1 MKNKKMM
8 ATLTCFVVAMAIV
21 GCTSSKSPDTNKQK
35 ETTTESVTV
44 ESNLENSLTQN
55 NNEQNKEDENQ
66 TSESLVRKN
75 ESQTSEG
82 SIQKN
87 ENQTTEG
94 LIQKNESQTSDN
106 IKQEQNNQPSGESQ
120 TVASK
125 ESIGIKIEDI
135 DSKADIAD
143 VYMDEVRYY
152 AYKTQATYEVY
163 YMSKNKELKWDKK
176 LKIGAT
182 LEEGVKSQILSDI
195 CERQALYEEASKY
208 DVSLSAEEES
218 KANEEADY
226 YLENSSE
233 KMLSKVN
240 ISKERLVEIYK
251 KEKIAKKV
259 EDILN
264 AKERH
269 GADEMYQQWKGKV
282 TIVMEEPWG
291 EINFSEKIM
300 EE

>member
-8 ATLTCFVVAMAIV
+8 TTLTCFVVAMAIV
-21 GCTSSKSPDTNKQK
+21 GCTSSKSPDINKQK
-35 ETTTESVTV
+35 ETTTESVTA
-44 ESNLENSLTQN
+44 ESNLEKSLTQK
-55 NNEQNKEDENQ
+55 NNEQNKGDEKQ
-66 TSESLVRKN
+66 TSES
-75 ESQTSEG
+75 

-87 ENQTTEG
+87 ESRTTDSIE
-94 LIQKNESQTSDN
+94 QW
-106 IKQEQNNQPSGESQ
+106 QNNQSPGESQ

-125 ESIGIKIEDI
+125 EAIGIKIEDI

-143 VYMDEVRYY
+143 IYMDEIRYY

-163 YMSKNKELKWDKK
+163 YMSKNKELKWNKK
-176 LKIGAT
+176 LKIGVT

-226 YLENSSE
+226 YLENSSK

-240 ISKERLVEIYK
+240 ISKERIVEIYK

-264 AKERH
+264 AKKRH

-282 TIVMEEPWG
+282 TIIMEEPWG

>member
-8 ATLTCFVVAMAIV
+8 TTLTCFVVAMAIV
-21 GCTSSKSPDTNKQK
+21 GCTSSKSPDINKQK
-35 ETTTESVTV
+35 ETTTESVTA
-44 ESNLENSLTQN
+44 ESNLEKSLTQK
-55 NNEQNKEDENQ
+55 NNEQNKGDEKQ
-66 TSESLVRKN
+66 TSES
-75 ESQTSEG
+75 

-87 ENQTTEG
+87 ESRTTDSIEQG
-94 LIQKNESQTSDN
+94 
-106 IKQEQNNQPSGESQ
+106 QNNQSPGESQ

-125 ESIGIKIEDI
+125 EAIGIKIEDI
-135 DSKADIAD
+135 DTKADIAD
-143 VYMDEVRYY
+143 IYMDEIRYY

-176 LKIGAT
+176 LKIGVT

-226 YLENSSE
+226 YLENSSK

-264 AKERH
+264 AKKRH

-282 TIVMEEPWG
+282 TIIMEEPWG
-291 EINFSEKIM
+291 EINFLEKIM

>member
-55 NNEQNKEDENQ
+55 NNEQN
-66 TSESLVRKN
+66 
-75 ESQTSEG
+75 
-82 SIQKN
+82 
-87 ENQTTEG
+87 
-94 LIQKNESQTSDN
+94 
-106 IKQEQNNQPSGESQ
+106 NQPSSESQ

-125 ESIGIKIEDI
+125 ESIAIKIEDT

-143 VYMDEVRYY
+143 IYMDEVRYY
-152 AYKTQATYEVY
+152 AYKTQATYEDY
-163 YMSKNKELKWDKK
+163 YMSKNKELKWNKK
-176 LKIGAT
+176 LKIGVT

-218 KANEEADY
+218 EANEEADY

-264 AKERH
+264 TKEKNR
-269 GADEMYQQWKGKV
+269 ADEMYQQWKSKV

-291 EINFSEKIM
+291 KINFSEKIM

>member
-8 ATLTCFVVAMAIV
+8 TTLTCFVVAMAIV
-21 GCTSSKSPDTNKQK
+21 GCTSSKSPDINKQK
-35 ETTTESVTV
+35 ETTTESVTA
-44 ESNLENSLTQN
+44 ESNLEKSLTQK
-55 NNEQNKEDENQ
+55 NNEQNKGDEKQ
-66 TSESLVRKN
+66 TSES
-75 ESQTSEG
+75 

-87 ENQTTEG
+87 ESRTTDSIEQG
-94 LIQKNESQTSDN
+94 
-106 IKQEQNNQPSGESQ
+106 QNNQSPGESQ

-125 ESIGIKIEDI
+125 EAIGIKIEDI

-143 VYMDEVRYY
+143 IYMDEIRYY

-176 LKIGAT
+176 LKIGVP

-226 YLENSSE
+226 YLENSSK

-282 TIVMEEPWG
+282 TIIMEEPWG

>member
-8 ATLTCFVVAMAIV
+8 TTLTCFVVAMAIV
-21 GCTSSKSPDTNKQK
+21 GCTSSKSPDINKQK
-35 ETTTESVTV
+35 ETTTESVTA
-44 ESNLENSLTQN
+44 ESNLEKSLTQK
-55 NNEQNKEDENQ
+55 NNEQNKGDEKQ
-66 TSESLVRKN
+66 TSES
-75 ESQTSEG
+75 S
-82 SIQKN
+82 
-87 ENQTTEG
+87 
-94 LIQKNESQTSDN
+94 IQKNESQTTDN
-106 IKQEQNNQPSGESQ
+106 IEQGQNNQSPGESQ

-125 ESIGIKIEDI
+125 EAIGIKIEDI
-135 DSKADIAD
+135 DTKADIAD
-143 VYMDEVRYY
+143 IYMDEIRYY

-163 YMSKNKELKWDKK
+163 YMSKNKELKWNKK
-176 LKIGAT
+176 LKIGVT

-226 YLENSSE
+226 YLENSSK

-240 ISKERLVEIYK
+240 ISKERIVEIYK

-264 AKERH
+264 AKKRH

-282 TIVMEEPWG
+282 TIIMEEPWG

>member
-8 ATLTCFVVAMAIV
+8 TTLTCFVVAMAIV
-21 GCTSSKSPDTNKQK
+21 GCTSSKSPDINKQK
-35 ETTTESVTV
+35 ENTTESVTA
-44 ESNLENSLTQN
+44 ESNLEKSLTQK
-55 NNEQNKEDENQ
+55 NNEQNKGDEKQ
-66 TSESLVRKN
+66 TSES
-75 ESQTSEG
+75 

-87 ENQTTEG
+87 ESRTTDSIEQG
-94 LIQKNESQTSDN
+94 
-106 IKQEQNNQPSGESQ
+106 QNNQSPGESQ

-125 ESIGIKIEDI
+125 EAIGIKIEDI
-135 DSKADIAD
+135 DTKADIAD
-143 VYMDEVRYY
+143 IYMDEIRYY

-176 LKIGAT
+176 LKIGVT

-226 YLENSSE
+226 YLENSSK

-264 AKERH
+264 AKKRH

-282 TIVMEEPWG
+282 TIIMEEPWG

>member
-55 NNEQNKEDENQ
+55 NNEQN
-66 TSESLVRKN
+66 
-75 ESQTSEG
+75 
-82 SIQKN
+82 
-87 ENQTTEG
+87 
-94 LIQKNESQTSDN
+94 
-106 IKQEQNNQPSGESQ
+106 NQPSRESQ

-143 VYMDEVRYY
+143 IYMDEVRYY

-163 YMSKNKELKWDKK
+163 YMSKNKELKWNKK
-176 LKIGAT
+176 LKIGVT
-182 LEEGVKSQILSDI
+182 LEEGVKSQILSNI
-195 CERQALYEEASKY
+195 CERQALYDEASKY

-218 KANEEADY
+218 EANEEADY

-264 AKERH
+264 TKEKNS
-269 GADEMYQQWKGKV
+269 ADEMYQQWKSKV

-291 EINFSEKIM
+291 KINFSEKIM

>member
-35 ETTTESVTV
+35 EATTESVTV

-75 ESQTSEG
+75 E
-82 SIQKN
+82 
-87 ENQTTEG
+87 NQTTEG

-106 IKQEQNNQPSGESQ
+106 IKQEQNNQPSSESQ

-143 VYMDEVRYY
+143 IYMDEVRYY

-163 YMSKNKELKWDKK
+163 YMSKNKELKWNKK
-176 LKIGAT
+176 LKIGVT
-182 LEEGVKSQILSDI
+182 LEEGVKSQILSNI

-218 KANEEADY
+218 EANEEADY

-259 EDILN
+259 
-264 AKERH
+264 
-269 GADEMYQQWKGKV
+269 
-282 TIVMEEPWG
+282 
-291 EINFSEKIM
+291 
-300 EE
+300 

>member
-21 GCTSSKSPDTNKQK
+21 GCTSSKSPDTNKKK

-55 NNEQNKEDENQ
+55 N
-66 TSESLVRKN
+66 
-75 ESQTSEG
+75 
-82 SIQKN
+82 
-87 ENQTTEG
+87 
-94 LIQKNESQTSDN
+94 
-106 IKQEQNNQPSGESQ
+106 QPSSESQ

-125 ESIGIKIEDI
+125 ESIGIKIEDN

-143 VYMDEVRYY
+143 IYMDEVRYY

-163 YMSKNKELKWDKK
+163 YMSKNKELKWNKK
-176 LKIGAT
+176 LKIGVT
-182 LEEGVKSQILSDI
+182 LEEGVKSQILSNI

-218 KANEEADY
+218 EANEEADY

-264 AKERH
+264 AKEKNS
-269 GADEMYQQWKGKV
+269 ADEMYQQWKSKV

-291 EINFSEKIM
+291 KINFSEKIM

>member
-35 ETTTESVTV
+35 EATTESVTV
-44 ESNLENSLTQN
+44 ESNLENSLTQ
-55 NNEQNKEDENQ
+55 K
-66 TSESLVRKN
+66 
-75 ESQTSEG
+75 
-82 SIQKN
+82 KN
-87 ENQTTEG
+87 ENQITEG

-120 TVASK
+120 PVASN
-125 ESIGIKIEDI
+125 ESIGIKIEDT

-143 VYMDEVRYY
+143 IYMDEVRYY

-163 YMSKNKELKWDKK
+163 YMSKNKELKWNKK
-176 LKIGAT
+176 LKIGVT
-182 LEEGVKSQILSDI
+182 LEEGVKSQILSNI

-218 KANEEADY
+218 EANEEADY

-264 AKERH
+264 AKEKN

-291 EINFSEKIM
+291 KINFSEKIM

>member
-21 GCTSSKSPDTNKQK
+21 GCTSSKSPDTNKKK

-55 NNEQNKEDENQ
+55 NNEQNNQ
-66 TSESLVRKN
+66 ASS
-75 ESQTSEG
+75 
-82 SIQKN
+82 
-87 ENQTTEG
+87 
-94 LIQKNESQTSDN
+94 
-106 IKQEQNNQPSGESQ
+106 ESQ

-125 ESIGIKIEDI
+125 ESIGIKIEDN

-143 VYMDEVRYY
+143 IYMDEVRYY

-163 YMSKNKELKWDKK
+163 YMSKNKELKWNKK
-176 LKIGAT
+176 LKIGVT
-182 LEEGVKSQILSDI
+182 LEEGVKSQILSNI
-195 CERQALYEEASKY
+195 CERQALYDEASKY

-218 KANEEADY
+218 EANEEADY

-264 AKERH
+264 AKEKNS
-269 GADEMYQQWKGKV
+269 ADEMYQQWKSKV

-291 EINFSEKIM
+291 KINFSEKIM

>member
-35 ETTTESVTV
+35 EATTESVTV

-75 ESQTSEG
+75 ESQTS
-82 SIQKN
+82 
-87 ENQTTEG
+87 
-94 LIQKNESQTSDN
+94 DN
-106 IKQEQNNQPSGESQ
+106 IKQEQNNQPSSESQ

-143 VYMDEVRYY
+143 IYMDEVRYY

-163 YMSKNKELKWDKK
+163 YMSKNKELKWNKK
-176 LKIGAT
+176 LKIGVT
-182 LEEGVKSQILSDI
+182 LEEGVKSQILSNI

-218 KANEEADY
+218 EANEEADY

-264 AKERH
+264 AKEKNS
-269 GADEMYQQWKGKV
+269 ADEMYQQWKRNHNCN
-282 TIVMEEPWG
+282 EEPWG
-291 EINFSEKIM
+291 KINFSEKNNGRVKKG
-300 EE
+300 EN

>member
-8 ATLTCFVVAMAIV
+8 TTLTCFVVAMAIV
-21 GCTSSKSPDTNKQK
+21 GCTSSKSPDINKQK
-35 ETTTESVTV
+35 ETTTESVTA
-44 ESNLENSLTQN
+44 ESNLEKSLTQK
-55 NNEQNKEDENQ
+55 NNEQNKGDEKQ
-66 TSESLVRKN
+66 TSES
-75 ESQTSEG
+75 

-87 ENQTTEG
+87 ESRTTDSIEQG
-94 LIQKNESQTSDN
+94 
-106 IKQEQNNQPSGESQ
+106 QNNQSPGESQ

-125 ESIGIKIEDI
+125 EAIGIKIEDI
-135 DSKADIAD
+135 DTKADIAD
-143 VYMDEVRYY
+143 IYMDEIRYY

-176 LKIGAT
+176 LKIGVT

-226 YLENSSE
+226 YLENSSK

-240 ISKERLVEIYK
+240 ISKERIVEIYK

-264 AKERH
+264 AKKRH

-282 TIVMEEPWG
+282 TIIMEEPWG

>member
-55 NNEQNKEDENQ
+55 NNEQN
-66 TSESLVRKN
+66 
-75 ESQTSEG
+75 
-82 SIQKN
+82 
-87 ENQTTEG
+87 
-94 LIQKNESQTSDN
+94 
-106 IKQEQNNQPSGESQ
+106 NQPSSESQ
-120 TVASK
+120 TVESK
-125 ESIGIKIEDI
+125 ESIGIKIEDN

-143 VYMDEVRYY
+143 IYMDEVRYY

-163 YMSKNKELKWDKK
+163 YMSKNKELKWNKK
-176 LKIGAT
+176 LKIGVT
-182 LEEGVKSQILSDI
+182 LEEGVKSQILSNI

-218 KANEEADY
+218 EANEEADY

-264 AKERH
+264 AKEKNS
-269 GADEMYQQWKGKV
+269 ADEMYQQWKSKV

-291 EINFSEKIM
+291 KINFSEKIM

>member
-21 GCTSSKSPDTNKQK
+21 GCTSNKSPDTNKQK
-35 ETTTESVTV
+35 ETTTESVTA

-55 NNEQNKEDENQ
+55 N
-66 TSESLVRKN
+66 
-75 ESQTSEG
+75 
-82 SIQKN
+82 
-87 ENQTTEG
+87 
-94 LIQKNESQTSDN
+94 
-106 IKQEQNNQPSGESQ
+106 QPSIESQ

-143 VYMDEVRYY
+143 IYMDEVRYY

-163 YMSKNKELKWDKK
+163 YMSKNKELKWNKK
-176 LKIGAT
+176 LKIGVT

-208 DVSLSAEEES
+208 DVSLSAEEEN

-291 EINFSEKIM
+291 DINFSEKIM

>member
-21 GCTSSKSPDTNKQK
+21 GCTSSKSPDTNKKK

-55 NNEQNKEDENQ
+55 NNEQN
-66 TSESLVRKN
+66 
-75 ESQTSEG
+75 
-82 SIQKN
+82 
-87 ENQTTEG
+87 
-94 LIQKNESQTSDN
+94 
-106 IKQEQNNQPSGESQ
+106 NQPSSSSQ

-125 ESIGIKIEDI
+125 ESIGIKIEDN

-143 VYMDEVRYY
+143 IYMDEVRYY

-163 YMSKNKELKWDKK
+163 YMSKNKELKWNKK
-176 LKIGAT
+176 LKIGVT
-182 LEEGVKSQILSDI
+182 LEEGVKSQILSNI

-218 KANEEADY
+218 EANEEADY

-264 AKERH
+264 AKEKNS
-269 GADEMYQQWKGKV
+269 ADEMYQQWKSKV

-291 EINFSEKIM
+291 KINFSEKIM

>member
-1 MKNKKMM
+1 MVIGLLG
-8 ATLTCFVVAMAIV
+8 TTGV
-21 GCTSSKSPDTNKQK
+21 CTSSKSPDTNKQK
-35 ETTTESVTV
+35 EATTESVTV

-55 NNEQNKEDENQ
+55 NNEQN
-66 TSESLVRKN
+66 
-75 ESQTSEG
+75 
-82 SIQKN
+82 
-87 ENQTTEG
+87 
-94 LIQKNESQTSDN
+94 
-106 IKQEQNNQPSGESQ
+106 NQPSSESQ

-125 ESIGIKIEDI
+125 ESIGIKIEDT

-143 VYMDEVRYY
+143 IYMDEVRYY

-163 YMSKNKELKWDKK
+163 YMSKNKELKWNKK
-176 LKIGAT
+176 LKIGVT

-218 KANEEADY
+218 EANEEADY

-264 AKERH
+264 AKEKNS
-269 GADEMYQQWKGKV
+269 ADEMYQQWKSKV

-291 EINFSEKIM
+291 KINFSEKIM

>member
-35 ETTTESVTV
+35 EATTESVTV

-75 ESQTSEG
+75 E
-82 SIQKN
+82 
-87 ENQTTEG
+87 NQTTEG

-106 IKQEQNNQPSGESQ
+106 IKQEQNNQPSSESQ

-125 ESIGIKIEDI
+125 ESIGITIEDI

-143 VYMDEVRYY
+143 IYMDEVRYY

-163 YMSKNKELKWDKK
+163 YMSKNKELKWNK
-176 LKIGAT
+176 
-182 LEEGVKSQILSDI
+182 
-195 CERQALYEEASKY
+195 
-208 DVSLSAEEES
+208 
-218 KANEEADY
+218 N
-226 YLENSSE
+226 
-233 KMLSKVN
+233 
-240 ISKERLVEIYK
+240 
-251 KEKIAKKV
+251 
-259 EDILN
+259 
-264 AKERH
+264 
-269 GADEMYQQWKGKV
+269 
-282 TIVMEEPWG
+282 
-291 EINFSEKIM
+291 
-300 EE
+300 

>member
-55 NNEQNKEDENQ
+55 NNEQN
-66 TSESLVRKN
+66 
-75 ESQTSEG
+75 
-82 SIQKN
+82 
-87 ENQTTEG
+87 
-94 LIQKNESQTSDN
+94 
-106 IKQEQNNQPSGESQ
+106 NQPSSESQ

-125 ESIGIKIEDI
+125 ELIGIKIEDI

-143 VYMDEVRYY
+143 IYMDEVRYY

-163 YMSKNKELKWDKK
+163 YMSKNKELKWNKK
-176 LKIGAT
+176 LKIGVT
-182 LEEGVKSQILSDI
+182 LEEGVKSQILSNI
-195 CERQALYEEASKY
+195 CERQALYDEASKY

-218 KANEEADY
+218 EANEEADY

-264 AKERH
+264 TKEKNS
-269 GADEMYQQWKGKV
+269 ADEMYQQWKSKV

-291 EINFSEKIM
+291 KINFSEKIM

>member
-35 ETTTESVTV
+35 EATTESVTV

-75 ESQTSEG
+75 E
-82 SIQKN
+82 
-87 ENQTTEG
+87 NQTTEG

-106 IKQEQNNQPSGESQ
+106 IKQ
-120 TVASK
+120 
-125 ESIGIKIEDI
+125 DI
-135 DSKADIAD
+135 
-143 VYMDEVRYY
+143 YMDEFRYY

-163 YMSKNKELKWDKK
+163 YMSKNKELKWNKK
-176 LKIGAT
+176 LKIGVT
-182 LEEGVKSQILSDI
+182 LEEGVKSQILSNI

-218 KANEEADY
+218 EANEEADY

-264 AKERH
+264 AKEKNS
-269 GADEMYQQWKGKV
+269 ADEMYQQWKSKV

-291 EINFSEKIM
+291 KINFSEKIM

>member
-1 MKNKKMM
+1 
-8 ATLTCFVVAMAIV
+8 
-21 GCTSSKSPDTNKQK
+21 
-35 ETTTESVTV
+35 
-44 ESNLENSLTQN
+44 
-55 NNEQNKEDENQ
+55 
-66 TSESLVRKN
+66 
-75 ESQTSEG
+75 
-82 SIQKN
+82 
-87 ENQTTEG
+87 
-94 LIQKNESQTSDN
+94 
-106 IKQEQNNQPSGESQ
+106 
-120 TVASK
+120 
-125 ESIGIKIEDI
+125 
-135 DSKADIAD
+135 
-143 VYMDEVRYY
+143 MDEVRYY

-163 YMSKNKELKWDKK
+163 YMSKNKELKWNKK
-176 LKIGAT
+176 LKIGVT

-208 DVSLSAEEES
+208 DVSLSAEEEN

-264 AKERH
+264 AKEKH

>member
-44 ESNLENSLTQN
+44 ESNLENSLKQN
-55 NNEQNKEDENQ
+55 NNEQN
-66 TSESLVRKN
+66 
-75 ESQTSEG
+75 
-82 SIQKN
+82 
-87 ENQTTEG
+87 
-94 LIQKNESQTSDN
+94 
-106 IKQEQNNQPSGESQ
+106 NQPSSESQ

-143 VYMDEVRYY
+143 IYMDEVRYY

-163 YMSKNKELKWDKK
+163 YMSKNKELKWNKK
-176 LKIGAT
+176 LKIGVT
-182 LEEGVKSQILSDI
+182 LEEGVKSQILSNI
-195 CERQALYEEASKY
+195 CERQALYDEASKY

-218 KANEEADY
+218 EANEEADY

-264 AKERH
+264 TKEKNS
-269 GADEMYQQWKGKV
+269 ADEMYQQWKSKV

-291 EINFSEKIM
+291 KINFSEKIM

>member
-8 ATLTCFVVAMAIV
+8 ATLTCFVVTMAIV

-35 ETTTESVTV
+35 KTTTESVTV

-75 ESQTSEG
+75 E
-82 SIQKN
+82 
-87 ENQTTEG
+87 NQTTEG

-106 IKQEQNNQPSGESQ
+106 IKQKQNNQPSGENQ

-135 DSKADIAD
+135 DSKVDIAD
-143 VYMDEVRYY
+143 IYMDEVRYY

-163 YMSKNKELKWDKK
+163 YMSKNKELKWNKK
-176 LKIGAT
+176 LKIGVT

-208 DVSLSAEEES
+208 DVSLSAEEEN

-264 AKERH
+264 AKEKH

-291 EINFSEKIM
+291 KINFSEKIM

>member
-8 ATLTCFVVAMAIV
+8 TTLTCFVVAMAIV

-35 ETTTESVTV
+35 KTTTESVTV

-55 NNEQNKEDENQ
+55 NNEQN
-66 TSESLVRKN
+66 
-75 ESQTSEG
+75 
-82 SIQKN
+82 
-87 ENQTTEG
+87 
-94 LIQKNESQTSDN
+94 
-106 IKQEQNNQPSGESQ
+106 NQPSSESQ

-125 ESIGIKIEDI
+125 ESIGIKIEDN

-143 VYMDEVRYY
+143 IYMDEVRYY

-163 YMSKNKELKWDKK
+163 YMSKNKELKWNKK
-176 LKIGAT
+176 LKIGVT

-240 ISKERLVEIYK
+240 ICKERLVEIYK

-259 EDILN
+259 KDILN
-264 AKERH
+264 AKEKN

-291 EINFSEKIM
+291 KINFSEKIM

>member
-8 ATLTCFVVAMAIV
+8 TTLTCFVVAMAIV
-21 GCTSSKSPDTNKQK
+21 GCTSSKSPDINKQK
-35 ETTTESVTV
+35 ETTTESVTA
-44 ESNLENSLTQN
+44 ESNLENSLTQK
-55 NNEQNKEDENQ
+55 NNEQNKGNKKQ
-66 TSESLVRKN
+66 TSES
-75 ESQTSEG
+75 S
-82 SIQKN
+82 
-87 ENQTTEG
+87 
-94 LIQKNESQTSDN
+94 IQKNESQTTDN
-106 IKQEQNNQPSGESQ
+106 IEQGQNNQSPGESQ
-120 TVASK
+120 TVAPK
-125 ESIGIKIEDI
+125 EAIGIKIEDI

-143 VYMDEVRYY
+143 IYMDEIRYY

-176 LKIGAT
+176 LKIGVT

-208 DVSLSAEEES
+208 DVSLSTEEES

-264 AKERH
+264 AKESH

-282 TIVMEEPWG
+282 TIIMEEPWG

>member
-55 NNEQNKEDENQ
+55 NNEQNN
-66 TSESLVRKN
+66 L
-75 ESQTSEG
+75 
-82 SIQKN
+82 
-87 ENQTTEG
+87 
-94 LIQKNESQTSDN
+94 
-106 IKQEQNNQPSGESQ
+106 PSSESQ

-125 ESIGIKIEDI
+125 ESIGIKIEDT

-143 VYMDEVRYY
+143 IYMDEVRYY

-163 YMSKNKELKWDKK
+163 YMSKNKELKWNKK
-176 LKIGAT
+176 LKIGVT
-182 LEEGVKSQILSDI
+182 LEEGVKSQILSNI

-218 KANEEADY
+218 EANEEADY

-264 AKERH
+264 AKEKNS
-269 GADEMYQQWKGKV
+269 ADEMYQQWKSKV

-291 EINFSEKIM
+291 KINFSEKIM

>member
-55 NNEQNKEDENQ
+55 NNQ
-66 TSESLVRKN
+66 
-75 ESQTSEG
+75 
-82 SIQKN
+82 
-87 ENQTTEG
+87 
-94 LIQKNESQTSDN
+94 
-106 IKQEQNNQPSGESQ
+106 QNNQPSSESQ

-143 VYMDEVRYY
+143 IYMDEVRYY

-163 YMSKNKELKWDKK
+163 YMSKNKELKWNKK
-176 LKIGAT
+176 LKIGVT
-182 LEEGVKSQILSDI
+182 LEEGVKSQILSNI
-195 CERQALYEEASKY
+195 CERQALYDEASKY

-218 KANEEADY
+218 EANEEADY

-264 AKERH
+264 TKEKNS
-269 GADEMYQQWKGKV
+269 ADEMYQQWKSKV

-291 EINFSEKIM
+291 KINFSEKIM

>member
-35 ETTTESVTV
+35 EATTESVTV

-55 NNEQNKEDENQ
+55 NNEQNNQ
-66 TSESLVRKN
+66 SS
-75 ESQTSEG
+75 S
-82 SIQKN
+82 
-87 ENQTTEG
+87 
-94 LIQKNESQTSDN
+94 
-106 IKQEQNNQPSGESQ
+106 ESQ

-125 ESIGIKIEDI
+125 ESIGIKIEDN

-143 VYMDEVRYY
+143 IYMDEVRYY

-163 YMSKNKELKWDKK
+163 YMSKNKELKWNKK
-176 LKIGAT
+176 LKIGVT
-182 LEEGVKSQILSDI
+182 LEEGVKSQILSNI

-218 KANEEADY
+218 EANEEADY

-264 AKERH
+264 AKEKNS
-269 GADEMYQQWKGKV
+269 ADEMYQQWKSKV

-291 EINFSEKIM
+291 KINFSEKIM

>member
-21 GCTSSKSPDTNKQK
+21 GCTSSKSPNTNKQK
-35 ETTTESVTV
+35 EATTESVTV

-55 NNEQNKEDENQ
+55 NNEQN
-66 TSESLVRKN
+66 
-75 ESQTSEG
+75 
-82 SIQKN
+82 
-87 ENQTTEG
+87 
-94 LIQKNESQTSDN
+94 
-106 IKQEQNNQPSGESQ
+106 NQPSGESQ
-120 TVASK
+120 PVASN
-125 ESIGIKIEDI
+125 ESIGIKIEDT

-143 VYMDEVRYY
+143 IYMDEVRYY

-163 YMSKNKELKWDKK
+163 YMSKNKELKWNKK
-176 LKIGAT
+176 LKIGVT
-182 LEEGVKSQILSDI
+182 LEEGVKSQILSNI

-218 KANEEADY
+218 EANEEADY

-240 ISKERLVEIYK
+240 ISKERLVEMYK

-264 AKERH
+264 AKEKN

-291 EINFSEKIM
+291 KINFSEKIM

>member
-55 NNEQNKEDENQ
+55 NNEQN
-66 TSESLVRKN
+66 
-75 ESQTSEG
+75 
-82 SIQKN
+82 
-87 ENQTTEG
+87 
-94 LIQKNESQTSDN
+94 
-106 IKQEQNNQPSGESQ
+106 NQPSSESQ

-125 ESIGIKIEDI
+125 EPIGIKIEDI

-143 VYMDEVRYY
+143 IYMDEVRYY

-163 YMSKNKELKWDKK
+163 YMSKNKELKWNKK
-176 LKIGAT
+176 LKIGVT
-182 LEEGVKSQILSDI
+182 LEEGVKSQILSNI
-195 CERQALYEEASKY
+195 CERQALYDEASKY

-218 KANEEADY
+218 EANEEADY

-264 AKERH
+264 TKEKNS
-269 GADEMYQQWKGKV
+269 ADEMYQQWKSKV

-291 EINFSEKIM
+291 KINFSEKIM

>member
-8 ATLTCFVVAMAIV
+8 TTLTCFVVAMAIV
-21 GCTSSKSPDTNKQK
+21 GCTSSKSPDINKQK
-35 ETTTESVTV
+35 ETTTESVTA
-44 ESNLENSLTQN
+44 ESNLEKSLTQK
-55 NNEQNKEDENQ
+55 NNEQNKGDEKQ
-66 TSESLVRKN
+66 TSES
-75 ESQTSEG
+75 

-87 ENQTTEG
+87 ESRTTDSIEQG
-94 LIQKNESQTSDN
+94 
-106 IKQEQNNQPSGESQ
+106 QNNQSPGESQ

-125 ESIGIKIEDI
+125 EAIGIKIEDI

-143 VYMDEVRYY
+143 IYMDEIRYY

-163 YMSKNKELKWDKK
+163 YMSKNKELKWNKK
-176 LKIGAT
+176 LKIGVT

-226 YLENSSE
+226 YLENSSK

-240 ISKERLVEIYK
+240 ISKERIVEIYK

-264 AKERH
+264 AKKRH

-282 TIVMEEPWG
+282 TIIMEEPWG